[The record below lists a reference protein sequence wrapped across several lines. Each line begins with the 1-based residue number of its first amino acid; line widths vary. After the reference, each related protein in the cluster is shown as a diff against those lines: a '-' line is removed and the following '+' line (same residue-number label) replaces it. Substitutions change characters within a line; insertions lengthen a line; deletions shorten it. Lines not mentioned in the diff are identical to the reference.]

1 MPYNRCTWTVH
12 YRWTMEGG
20 EVGVVRGSWG
30 RWGGVGGVERRSCAF
45 YHAEHIIEYRT
56 IRGMKLPHFFY
67 QEMWLLFYAACLL
80 FEGGGVYRIAGNF
93 RGRKLL
99 RFLRFCGYLQKFSP
113 RNLRAWRPLARQK
126 WQSAKV
132 FLRKNFIFHQFTKVF
147 SLESFPLYGI
157 PSDINSSWIRYVK
170 ATQDDCWMLSVVC

>member
-1 MPYNRCTWTVH
+1 MHSILPDKTLCLTIVAHELYTTDEQWRVV
-12 YRWTMEGG
+12 RWGWWGGLEGG
-20 EVGVVRGSWG
+20 GG
-30 RWGGVGGVERRSCAF
+30 RVGGVERRSCAF

-67 QEMWLLFYAACLL
+67 QAMRLLFYAACLL

-99 RFLRFCGYLQKFSP
+99 RILRFCSYLRKFFP
-113 RNLRAWRPLARQK
+113 WNLRAWRPLARQK

-132 FLRKNFIFHQFTKVF
+132 FFAKILFFTNSQFSPSKASRYTIFLLTLTVA
-147 SLESFPLYGI
+147 G
-157 PSDINSSWIRYVK
+157 
-170 ATQDDCWMLSVVC
+170 